1 MAFALDLNQTYE
13 QLKPLIIFI
22 FAMSIYSIFI
32 FKFYR
37 FLAKKDILKLGLD
50 TYNTG
55 NHWFIKS
62 FFSIILYF
70 LEYIIFLPLCIFFW
84 FAILSVLLTFLAKSQ
99 SLSNIFLVSMAVVG
113 TVRIMAYYNGNLA
126 RDLAKMLPFA
136 LLGVFLV
143 DITYFN
149 LYQSIQLIYDLRY
162 LIGTLINY
170 LAFIIC
176 LEFILRIIYIFRGS
190 PGQDEE
196 D

>member
-1 MAFALDLNQTYE
+1 MAVALDFNQIYA
-13 QLKPLIIFI
+13 QLKPLVIFI
-22 FAMSIYSIFI
+22 VAMSVYSIFI

-50 TYNTG
+50 SYNTG

-62 FFSIILYF
+62 FFAIILYF

-84 FAILSVLLTFLAKSQ
+84 FAFLSLLLTFLAKSQ
-99 SLSNIFLVSMAVVG
+99 NLSTIFLVSMAVVG
-113 TVRIMAYYNGNLA
+113 TVRIMAYYNENLA

-149 LYQSIQLIYDLRY
+149 FQESIRLIFEISDL
-162 LIGTLINY
+162 LVTLVNY
-170 LAFIIC
+170 LAFIMC
-176 LEFILRIIYIFRGS
+176 LEFILRVIYIFRGS
-190 PGQDEE
+190 PGQD
-196 D
+196 DDD